1 VVATLFVLDL
11 TTGESTQIGDENVQ
25 AWDQFT
31 PDGSSLLYSSGPVV
45 RTVPVDGGKSTP
57 RRRPRPGEKVRP
69 QEADRYWHDDLGRA
83 RTNP

>member
-57 RRRPRPGEKVRP
+57 RRRPGPEKR
-69 QEADRYWHDDLGRA
+69 
-83 RTNP
+83 